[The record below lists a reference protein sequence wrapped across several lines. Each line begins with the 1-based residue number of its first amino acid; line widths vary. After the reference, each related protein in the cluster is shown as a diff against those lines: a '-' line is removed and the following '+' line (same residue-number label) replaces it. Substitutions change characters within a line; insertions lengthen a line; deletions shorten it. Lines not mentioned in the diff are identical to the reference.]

1 LALRAP
7 YRVPGSQPCGKREC
21 AREPLADTLH
31 WRMLPLPQRSVLS
44 PHDGEENSA
53 EAKASAQLSCD
64 WLHAASDEP
73 VIIVDAAS
81 ESIVQANP
89 AAAGLFRTTP
99 PLLVGT
105 KLSTTFEASSAAK
118 VRRCLSMAQT
128 AGSARTAAICAR
140 DGAIGLGIQIQ
151 VSLVRASPKSYF
163 LVRLEPNMPRRQS
176 NGRSGTK
183 SVVFDAIDAAPVGFL
198 IAEAEFR
205 VDYANR
211 AFVEM
216 VGAESHVDVCGNV
229 LTRWLRLTDADLSQL
244 RVQLSQRQAATVLT
258 AQLCPARG
266 RPRRVEVCAVPV
278 PDGHNTCWG
287 FTVRNLP
294 RLN

>member
-1 LALRAP
+1 MRTA

-21 AREPLADTLH
+21 AWDPPADTLQ
-31 WRMLPLPQRSVLS
+31 WRMLPLHQWSVLN

-53 EAKASAQLSCD
+53 APKASAQLCCD

-73 VIIVDAAS
+73 AIIVDAAS
-81 ESIVQANP
+81 ESIVQANA

-105 KLSTTFEASSAAK
+105 KLSTAFEAPSAAK
-118 VRRCLSMAQT
+118 VRRCLSVAQT
-128 AGSARTAAICAR
+128 AGTARTAAICAR

-151 VSLVRASPKSYF
+151 VSLVRASAKPYF
-163 LVRLEPNMPRRQS
+163 LVRLEPNMPRRQG
-176 NGRSGTK
+176 NGRSGTA
-183 SVVFDAIDAAPVGFL
+183 SVVFDAIDAGPVGFL
-198 IAEAEFR
+198 ITDAEFR

-216 VGAESHVDVCGNV
+216 AGAESHADVCGNV
-229 LTRWLRLTDADLSQL
+229 LTRWLRLTDVDVSQL
-244 RVQLSQRQAATVLT
+244 RVQLSQRQATTVLT
-258 AQLCPARG
+258 AQLCPSRG

-287 FTVRNLP
+287 FTVRNPP